1 MLDRLEASHFAP
13 LLAQPQRLILP
24 DGHPLPVRVDAIHE
38 HPRSRMPGA
47 PAERRT
53 PFTVTLTALEPTAF
67 IDGLCAIDLPALG
80 RVDGIWVGRLAALGR
95 DQASAY
101 FQIVFN

>member
-13 LLAQPQRLILP
+13 LLEREQPLTLP
-24 DGHPLPVRVDAIHE
+24 DGSVLTVRVDGVRENSSARVPH
-38 HPRSRMPGA
+38 A
-47 PAERRT
+47 PADRRM

-80 RVDGIWVGRLAALGR
+80 RVEGIWVNRMAALGR
-95 DQASAY
+95 DHAGAY